1 MIENQI
7 NTPEQLSDFW
17 LTDKNPDLNN
27 LFDLLKLQHA
37 VANFVKIISGRDI
50 PVEFCIGN
58 EKSSIDK
65 IIISAELTNI
75 DATVGL
81 AIHETLSFIY
91 TTRWMTSMLVMLVND
106 DYVRNRIK
114 PDSLAVS
121 SGMTSNHLFQ
131 AKRRII
137 AEMEKIYLLIEYWRL
152 DALAVRMAPGYKG
165 YIAKC
170 YSAYFQPDESI
181 AMFIAELDT
190 MNYLLHR
197 GTDLIKDKFTYVS
210 ALYALLVQV
219 VHSDIYKNVV
229 NKPLNDLEID
239 LEIFPSFKIYRE
251 FQALVDINN
260 IARLKSSDDSLNL
273 AIQIWEIIDK
283 AQNNNPGKASRLEDS
298 IEKPDETEAS
308 DFQQQAAKVMKAAAL
323 DIEKKVISVSHREN
337 LKIIVAEASG
347 RNCSFFDNRQVKVL
361 MLNELNHDCVWS
373 GRYTFFDTESSHY
386 NEKATLEGIR
396 LGNQLAKRLQFRNN
410 ERTTRFPRTERG
422 KIDRRLLHSIVCG
435 NESIFY
441 REREETFPA
450 INLHISIDG
459 SHSMQGKCFLQS
471 MKTAVA
477 IAQAAHLIRN
487 IHIVISFRFHVT
499 VENARLPLVLIA
511 YNSKKDKINKIR
523 EFFPYLKASGPTP
536 EGLCYS
542 VITAWIEKNT
552 EENAENYFINFYDG
566 MPGFVI
572 DDDCCYE
579 GKAAME
585 HVRNEIFRMK
595 RRGIQVLSYFLIPQK
610 WRLEDIK
617 STFENCRYMYGD
629 NAEMINV
636 NALNE
641 LARSLN
647 TMLASK

>member
-1 MIENQI
+1 
-7 NTPEQLSDFW
+7 
-17 LTDKNPDLNN
+17 
-27 LFDLLKLQHA
+27 
-37 VANFVKIISGRDI
+37 
-50 PVEFCIGN
+50 VEFCTGN

-75 DATVGL
+75 DTTVGL

-91 TTRWMTSMLVMLVND
+91 TTRWVTSKLVMLVND
-106 DYVRNRIK
+106 DYVQSRLN
-114 PDSLAVS
+114 PNSLAIN
-121 SGMTSNHLFQ
+121 SGIISNHLFQ
-131 AKRRII
+131 TKRRII
-137 AEMEKIYLLIEYWRL
+137 AEMEKIYLLIEDWRL

-170 YSAYFQPDESI
+170 YSTYFQPDEAI

-197 GTDLIKDKFTYVS
+197 GIDSIKDKFTYVS
-210 ALYALLVQV
+210 ALYALLVQA
-219 VHSDIYKNVV
+219 VHSDIYRDVITRS
-229 NKPLNDLEID
+229 PDDLEIE

-251 FQALVDINN
+251 FQTLIDINTVS
-260 IARLKSSDDSLNL
+260 RLKSSDDSLNL
-273 AIQIWEIIDK
+273 AIQVWEIIDK
-283 AQNNNPGKASRLEDS
+283 AQNNNPGKASRVKDS
-298 IEKPDETEAS
+298 VEKPDETEPSS

-323 DIEKKVISVSHREN
+323 DIEKKKLSVSHQEN
-337 LKIIVAEASG
+337 LKIIAAETSG
-347 RNCSFFDNRQVKVL
+347 RNCSFFDNRRIKVVV
-361 MLNELNHDCVWS
+361 LNGLNRDCVWS
-373 GRYTFFDTESSHY
+373 GRYTFFDTENTYH
-386 NEKATLEGIR
+386 NEKAILEGIR

-410 ERTTRFPRTERG
+410 ERSTRFPRTERG
-422 KIDRRLLHSIVCG
+422 KIDRRLLHSVVCG

-459 SHSMQGKCFLQS
+459 SHSMQGKCFMQS

-499 VENARLPLVLIA
+499 VENARLPLVVIA
-511 YNSKKDKINKIR
+511 YNSQKDKINRIR

-542 VITAWIEKNT
+542 VITDWIEKNT

-566 MPGFVI
+566 MPGFFI

-579 GKAAME
+579 GKTAME
-585 HVRNEIFRMK
+585 HVRNEVFRMK
-595 RRGIQVLSYFLIPQK
+595 RRGIQVLSYFLIPSN
-610 WRLEDIK
+610 WRLEEIK
-617 STFENCRYMYGD
+617 STFENCKYMYGD

-636 NALNE
+636 NALSE

-647 TMLASK
+647 TMLARK